1 MLHHQGINAA
11 MWHSVLHRQV
21 VPSHKVRGAARH
33 CRAGGEGDAK
43 RLADRGGNIMS
54 RFNWQ

>member
-1 MLHHQGINAA
+1 MAQRAA
-11 MWHSVLHRQV
+11 
-21 VPSHKVRGAARH
+21 PSGCACPRGARRAAAPL
-33 CRAGGEGDAK
+33 CRAGGEGDAE